1 MDYKSCEVFNIFSL
15 LKKLNGLSKDRVG
28 QFNLNNLETIIL
40 FTLNENKSTT
50 QKDLVYKL
58 NAPKQTI
65 NSIVM
70 SLKKRNLVT
79 MAEAKTDKRAK
90 IILLTKNGE
99 QEINRIIDHLSR
111 ADREIYDDLGEE
123 KIKQIEDDLLDFID
137 ALEKNMKKGEL
148 WKV

>member
-99 QEINRIIDHLSR
+99 QEINNIIDHLSR

-148 WKV
+148 

>member
-148 WKV
+148 